1 MADTPQTYALLIGI
15 DDYLPNALPGNARYE
30 HLMGC
35 VRDVMRIEEL
45 LKSRLGIPD
54 GHIIKLVAPLGS
66 RTSAERWPTYT
77 NMVAAFQKL
86 VEIAQPGDFI
96 YIYYAGHGGRVPGLV
111 PEIKQI
117 DESLVPVDIGT
128 PGARYLRDV
137 ELACLL
143 KQMGDRKL
151 MVTIIL
157 DCCFSGG
164 ATRGL
169 GGVTVRG
176 LHTIDMTPRPT
187 ESLVAAREVL
197 VDTWRSLSGGTTRGF
212 HWIPDSGGYVLL
224 AACRAT
230 ECAYEYP
237 FGGHDGHGV
246 FTYWLLDAL
255 RHAGPDHTY
264 KMVLERVL
272 AKVHAQFERQT
283 PLILGEANRL
293 VFSSG
298 ALQPEYA
305 VTVIA
310 AEMDQRRVLLQAGAV
325 HAVSKGAKFAIYPQG
340 IIDFARVEKCL
351 AVVEITQLG
360 STESWARIV
369 DIFNP
374 GPIEPGAQAVLCDPG
389 GVRFQRSVLLVH
401 REDLPPTTG
410 QARALNSARQAI
422 ERLNSR
428 FVQMAGRDQA
438 VDFQVAIDDQGH
450 YEIWDP
456 AGEPIANVHPALHIG
471 EDWAAERLA
480 QRLTHLAK
488 YRNIQQ
494 LDNTDEYSP
503 LADKLLLTPVGKQ
516 SEYDPVD
523 PPMPEPFDDP
533 AGILLKDGEWVF
545 LRLKN
550 ASPRPVNITGFDLAP
565 DWSITQVFP
574 LDTSYE
580 TFDPGEERIL
590 SLQAVLPPGYAE
602 ATDVFKLFATIGSTD
617 FQWLQLPA
625 LDRPSQSR
633 GFGSLPGNPLEEL
646 LFALVEEAPATRT
659 LIPGVRPTREWVT
672 TQLEV
677 RIQRP

>member
-1 MADTPQTYALLIGI
+1 MTGTPQTYALLIGI
-15 DDYLPNALPGNARYE
+15 DEYLPNTLPGNARYE
-30 HLMGC
+30 SLMGC
-35 VRDVMRIEEL
+35 VRDVTRMEEL
-45 LKSRLGIPD
+45 LRSRLGLPD
-54 GHIIKLVAPLGS
+54 RHIIKLLASLGS
-66 RTSAERWPTYT
+66 HEMEEQRPTYT
-77 NMVAAFQKL
+77 NMIAAFQKL

-96 YIYYAGHGGRVPGLV
+96 YIYYAGHGGRVPSLV

-310 AEMDQRRVLLQAGAV
+310 AEMDQRRMLLQAGAV
-325 HAVSKGAKFAIYPQG
+325 HAVSKGAKFAIYSQG
-340 IIDFARVEKCL
+340 VIDFSRVEKCL

-360 STESWARIV
+360 STESWARII
-369 DIFNP
+369 DIFNSD
-374 GPIEPGAQAVLCDPG
+374 PIEPGAQAVLRDPG

-401 REDLPPTTG
+401 RNDLLPPIE
-410 QARALNSARQAI
+410 QARALNGVRQAI
-422 ERLNSR
+422 EHQNSR
-428 FVQMAGRDQA
+428 FVQLAGRDQA
-438 VDFQVAIDDQGH
+438 VDFQVAINDQGN

-456 AGEPIANVHPALHIG
+456 AGEPIANVRPALHIG
-471 EDWAAERLA
+471 EDRAAEGLA

-503 LADKLLLTPVGKQ
+503 LTGKLLLTPLGKQ

-523 PPMPEPFDDP
+523 PPAPEPFDDP
-533 AGILLKDGEWVF
+533 AGILLKDEEWVF
-545 LRLKN
+545 LRIKN
-550 ASPRPVNITGFDLAP
+550 ASSQPVNITGFDLAP

-590 SLQAVLPPGYAE
+590 SLQAVLPPGYTE
-602 ATDVFKLFATIGSTD
+602 ATDVLKLFATIGSTD

-625 LDRPSQSR
+625 LDRPAQSR
-633 GFGSLPGNPLEEL
+633 GISGIPGNPLEEL
-646 LFALVEEAPATRT
+646 LFALVVEAQGTRT

-672 TQLEV
+672 AQLEV